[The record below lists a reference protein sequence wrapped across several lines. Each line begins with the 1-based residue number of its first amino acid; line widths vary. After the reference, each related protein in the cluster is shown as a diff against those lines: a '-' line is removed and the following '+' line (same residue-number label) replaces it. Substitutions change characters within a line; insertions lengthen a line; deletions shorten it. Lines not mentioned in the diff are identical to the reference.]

1 MTTQIKAFNY
11 LCIFCLL
18 IASELALSGE
28 INVTVTDLSGNPLQD
43 AVVYAEP
50 ANKQALGTPSPAEIE
65 QRGRRF
71 IPLVTVIQTGASVTF
86 PNNDT
91 VRHHVYSFSPA
102 KTFELK
108 LYSGVPSMPVI
119 FDKPGIAVLGCNIHD
134 QMIAYVNIV
143 DTSYFTKTDLN
154 GKAKLADL
162 PNGSYQL
169 KTWHYA
175 VTKENFTDTQS
186 INVKGIEQAA
196 VKLDIQANAL
206 IMSK

>member
-1 MTTQIKAFNY
+1 MSG
-11 LCIFCLL
+11 LL
-18 IASELALSGE
+18 IASKLVLAGE
-28 INVTVTDLSGNPLQD
+28 INVIVTDLSGNPLQD

-50 ANKQALGTPSPAEIE
+50 ANKQATTAPSAASIE
-65 QRGRRF
+65 QKGRKF
-71 IPLVTVIQTGASVTF
+71 IPLVTVVQTGASVSF

-108 LYSGVPSMPVI
+108 LYSGVPAAPVI
-119 FDKPGIAVLGCNIHD
+119 FDKSGIAVLGCNIHD

-143 DTSYFTKTDLN
+143 DTPYFTKTDVN

-175 VTKENFTDTQS
+175 VSKENYTDTQTIS
-186 INVKGIEQAA
+186 VKGAEQAA

-206 IMSK
+206 IMTK

>member
-1 MTTQIKAFNY
+1 MA
-11 LCIFCLL
+11 
-18 IASELALSGE
+18 
-28 INVTVTDLSGNPLQD
+28 GNPLQD

-50 ANKQALGTPSPAEIE
+50 ANKQTATPAATAMIA
-65 QRGRRF
+65 QKGRRF
-71 IPLVTVIQTGASVTF
+71 IPLVTVVQTGASVTF

-108 LYSGVPSMPVI
+108 LYAGVPAAPVT
-119 FDKPGIAVLGCNIHD
+119 FDKAGIAVLGCNIHD

-143 DTSYFTKTDLN
+143 DTPYFTKTDVN

-175 VTKENFTDTQS
+175 VAKENYTDMQTIS
-186 INVKGIEQAA
+186 VKGSEQAA
-196 VKLDIQANAL
+196 VKLEIQANAL
-206 IMSK
+206 IISK

>member
-1 MTTQIKAFNY
+1 MITQKKAFKY
-11 LCIFCLL
+11 LYICGVL
-18 IASELALSGE
+18 IASKLALAGE

-50 ANKQALGTPSPAEIE
+50 ANKQASGSAAPAQIE

-71 IPLVTVIQTGASVTF
+71 IPLVTAIQTGASVTF

-108 LYSGVPSMPVI
+108 LYSGVPAAPVI
-119 FDKPGIAVLGCNIHD
+119 FDKAGIAVLGCNIHD

-143 DTSYFTKTDLN
+143 DTPYFTKTDVN

-162 PNGSYQL
+162 PTGSYQL

-175 VTKENFTDTQS
+175 VTKENYTDTQS
-186 INVKGIEQAA
+186 IIVKGSEQAA

>member
-1 MTTQIKAFNY
+1 MNQLKAFKY
-11 LCIFCLL
+11 LCLSGLL
-18 IASELALSGE
+18 IASKLALGGE
-28 INVTVTDLSGNPLQD
+28 INVTVTDTAGNALQD

-50 ANKQALGTPSPAEIE
+50 TNKQSSNSPSPAAIE
-65 QRGRRF
+65 QKGRKF
-71 IPLVTVIQTGASVTF
+71 IPLVTVVQTGASVSF

-108 LYSGVPSMPVI
+108 LYSGVPAAPVI

-143 DTSYFTKTDLN
+143 DTPYFTKTDVN
-154 GKAKLADL
+154 GKAKLSDL
-162 PNGSYQL
+162 PNGGYQL

-175 VTKENFTDTQS
+175 VTKENYTDVQAIS
-186 INVKGIEQAA
+186 VKGSEQAA

-206 IMSK
+206 IISK

>member
-1 MTTQIKAFNY
+1 M
-11 LCIFCLL
+11 LGIF
-18 IASELALSGE
+18 IASKLAFAGE
-28 INVTVTDLSGNPLQD
+28 ISVTVTDLSGNPLQD

-50 ANKQALGTPSPAEIE
+50 ANRQAATPPSSAMIA
-65 QRGRRF
+65 QKGRTF

-108 LYSGVPSMPVI
+108 LYSGVPAAPVI

-143 DTSYFTKTDLN
+143 DTPYFTKTDVN
-154 GKAKLADL
+154 GKAKLSDL

-175 VTKENFTDTQS
+175 VTKENYTDTQGIS
-186 INVKGIEQAA
+186 VKGSEQAA

-206 IMSK
+206 IISK

>member
-1 MTTQIKAFNY
+1 M
-11 LCIFCLL
+11 LSVL
-18 IASELALSGE
+18 IASKLAFAGE
-28 INVTVTDLSGNPLQD
+28 ISVTVTDLSGNPLQD

-50 ANKQALGTPSPAEIE
+50 ANKQAATPLGSAMIA
-65 QRGRRF
+65 QKGRTF
-71 IPLVTVIQTGASVTF
+71 IPLVTVVQTGASVTF

-108 LYSGVPSMPVI
+108 LYSGVPAAPVI

-143 DTSYFTKTDLN
+143 DTPYFTKTDVN
-154 GKAKLADL
+154 GKAKLSDL

-175 VTKENFTDTQS
+175 VTKENYTDVQAIS
-186 INVKGIEQAA
+186 VKGSEQAA

-206 IMSK
+206 IISK

>member
-1 MTTQIKAFNY
+1 MMTQLKTFKY
-11 LCIFCLL
+11 LCLSGLF
-18 IASELALSGE
+18 IASNLALAGE

-50 ANKQALGTPSPAEIE
+50 ANKQTTANPSSALIA
-65 QRGRRF
+65 QKGRRF
-71 IPLVTVIQTGASVTF
+71 IPLVTVAQTGASVTF

-108 LYSGVPSMPVI
+108 LYSGVPAAPVI
-119 FDKPGIAVLGCNIHD
+119 FDKSGIAVLGCNIHD

-143 DTSYFTKTDLN
+143 DTPYFTKTDLD
-154 GKAKLADL
+154 GKAKLVDL

-175 VTKENFTDTQS
+175 VTKENYTDVQTIS
-186 INVKGIEQAA
+186 VKGAEQAA

-206 IMSK
+206 IITK

>member
-1 MTTQIKAFNY
+1 MTAQLKTFKY
-11 LCIFCLL
+11 LCMLSVL
-18 IASELALSGE
+18 IASKLAFAGE
-28 INVTVTDLSGNPLQD
+28 ISVTVTDLSGNPLQD

-50 ANKQALGTPSPAEIE
+50 ANKQAATPLGSAMIA
-65 QRGRRF
+65 QKGRTF
-71 IPLVTVIQTGASVTF
+71 IPLVTVVQTGASVTF

-108 LYSGVPSMPVI
+108 LYSGVPAAPVI

-143 DTSYFTKTDLN
+143 DTPYFTKTDVN
-154 GKAKLADL
+154 GKAKLSDL

-175 VTKENFTDTQS
+175 VTKENYTDVQAIS
-186 INVKGIEQAA
+186 VKGSEQAA

-206 IMSK
+206 IISK